1 MKTFFV
7 AVVCLAACAF
17 AFYEIIGLIKDIKK
31 RKAKKDSKSD
41 KEVPKK

>member
-7 AVVCLAACAF
+7 IVLCLAACFF
-17 AFYEIIGLIKDIKK
+17 AIYEIIGLVKDIKK
-31 RKAKKDSKSD
+31 RKAKKSSKTD

>member
-7 AVVCLAACAF
+7 AVICLAACAF
-17 AFYEIIGLIKDIKK
+17 AIYEIIGLIKDIKK
-31 RKAKKDSKSD
+31 RKAKKDTKPD

>member
-17 AFYEIIGLIKDIKK
+17 AIYEIIGLIRDIKK

>member
-17 AFYEIIGLIKDIKK
+17 AIYEIIGLIRDIKK

-41 KEVPKK
+41 EEKLKK